1 MELVSKVKFQKAM
14 RFANQFQEYREK
26 FFHIL
31 QASYC
36 STFSHDLLSKREKVA
51 RVAFLVIAGD
61 RGLCGSYNA
70 QIVEET
76 IQFREKFLSEEK
88 EVDIHIIGKK
98 AFSAFS
104 FKKIPVKEQ
113 YPILHDTPSFS
124 SIVPVANN
132 FIDLFQKKH
141 YDEVWI
147 LYTNK
152 MRITK
157 ELLLPVSL
165 SLEQKEEQEYLLF
178 APVREKILENLV
190 PHSIQIQLY
199 SCLLYAIVSE
209 QTARMLAMKQA
220 SENADSMIKELTKQY
235 NRARQAQITREMLE
249 ILAGVEAKDL

>member
-113 YPILHDTPSFS
+113 YPILHD
-124 SIVPVANN
+124 
-132 FIDLFQKKH
+132 
-141 YDEVWI
+141 
-147 LYTNK
+147 
-152 MRITK
+152 
-157 ELLLPVSL
+157 LPT
-165 SLEQKEEQEYLLF
+165 
-178 APVREKILENLV
+178 
-190 PHSIQIQLY
+190 
-199 SCLLYAIVSE
+199 CLAV
-209 QTARMLAMKQA
+209 
-220 SENADSMIKELTKQY
+220 
-235 NRARQAQITREMLE
+235 RQAACLPFNLKPPVIYLRSSYP
-249 ILAGVEAKDL
+249 VK